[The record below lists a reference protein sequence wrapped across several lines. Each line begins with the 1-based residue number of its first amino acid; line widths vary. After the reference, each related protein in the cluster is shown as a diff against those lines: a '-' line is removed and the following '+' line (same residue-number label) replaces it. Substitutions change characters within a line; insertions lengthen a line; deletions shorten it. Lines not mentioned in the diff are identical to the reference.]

1 MIYDVYNT
9 TVCQSYELTHIK
21 HNLQKDII
29 TNEGIV
35 TYETDRGVLKPLK
48 LLVDP
53 SSVIMPFS
61 HPILIDGDDT
71 TIVVDVRRLIRLN
84 SRSYSDYIITNRPEY
99 ELLILQARLM
109 LVSILDDYQKI
120 RDFDSLPSIL
130 FARWI
135 TNSISYRL
143 GLNPSEENVITII
156 ASVYY
161 INTLSEDFD
170 PTKLSMVISRN
181 TYIDAAFTVD
191 IVAQCEQLTSL
202 TALIDHMKKL
212 ISNVRMEK
220 MTIALLL
227 SSLTYG
233 WRGSAA
239 KETMGICLEHPPTW
253 VACLSKAISERSYKD
268 SPIAKVAKHYVKGK
282 RDLEF
287 ISRLYTLLTHSEIV
301 TDK

>member
-9 TVCQSYELTHIK
+9 TVCQSYDLTHIK
-21 HNLQKDII
+21 NNLQKDII
-29 TNEGIV
+29 SNDGIIS
-35 TYETDRGVLKPLK
+35 YETDRGVLTPLK
-48 LLVDP
+48 LLVNP
-53 SSVIMPFS
+53 SSLIMPFS
-61 HPILIDGDDT
+61 HPVLIDGDQT
-71 TIVVDVRRLIRLN
+71 TVVVDARRLIRLN
-84 SRSYSDYIITNRPEY
+84 SRSYTDYMITNRPEY
-99 ELLILQARLM
+99 ELLILQARLI

-120 RDFDSLPSIL
+120 RDFDSLPAVL

-143 GLNPSEENVITII
+143 GLNPSEENIITII

-161 INTLSEDFD
+161 VNMLSEDFD
-170 PTKLSMVISRN
+170 STKLSMVISRN
-181 TYIDAAFTVD
+181 TYIDAALTID
-191 IVAQCEQLTSL
+191 IVAQCEQLNSL
-202 TALIDHMKKL
+202 NELVEHMKKL

-239 KETMGICLEHPPTW
+239 KETMGICLEHPPSW
-253 VACLSKAISERSYKD
+253 VACLAKAISERSYKD

-287 ISRLYTLLTHSEIV
+287 ISRLYTLLTHSEMV
-301 TDK
+301 TQR